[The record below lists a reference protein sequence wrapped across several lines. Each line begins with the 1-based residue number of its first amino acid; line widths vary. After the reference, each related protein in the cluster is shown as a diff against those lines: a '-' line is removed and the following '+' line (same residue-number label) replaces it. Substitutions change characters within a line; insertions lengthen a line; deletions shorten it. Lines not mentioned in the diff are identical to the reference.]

1 MFCYDSH
8 QFAFRSSHHHQGSV
22 ALYKRT
28 EVIDEV
34 GVPNEVYSLV
44 AIAPASVR
52 EPSAYRSTQYL
63 QIGLVD
69 MVVINFR
76 KTCEAFDRMV
86 LLTCDADALESATN
100 DEINA
105 MREVTITSKAG
116 FDLARMGDEVTVEGK
131 VSDEGN
137 DKH

>member
-1 MFCYDSH
+1 MIRSNSR
-8 QFAFRSSHHHQGSV
+8 FAHRTYTKASV

-52 EPSAYRSTQYL
+52 QPSAYRSTQYL

-69 MVVINFR
+69 MVVIRFR
-76 KTCEAFDRMV
+76 KTCDAFDRMV
-86 LLTCDADALESATN
+86 IVNYATEAPETATN
-100 DEINA
+100 DDINSL
-105 MREVTITSKAG
+105 REVTITARTG

-131 VSDEGN
+131 MGDEGH

>member
-1 MFCYDSH
+1 MI
-8 QFAFRSSHHHQGSV
+8 RSTSRFPHRAYTKASV

-28 EVIDEV
+28 EIIDEV
-34 GVPNEVYSLV
+34 GVPNEVYSLA

-69 MVVINFR
+69 MVTIRFR
-76 KTCEAFDRMV
+76 KTCEMFDRMV
-86 LLTCDADALESATN
+86 LLACDAVAPESATN

-105 MREVTITSKAG
+105 LREVTITSKAG
-116 FDLARMGDEVTVEGK
+116 FDLARMGDEVTIEGK
-131 VSDEGN
+131 VN
-137 DKH
+137 DGSQSS

>member
-1 MFCYDSH
+1 MIRSNSRFSH
-8 QFAFRSSHHHQGSV
+8 RTYTKASV

-69 MVVINFR
+69 MVVIRFR
-76 KTCEAFDRMV
+76 KTCDAFDRMV
-86 LLTCDADALESATN
+86 LLACDADAPDSATN

-116 FDLARMGDEVTVEGK
+116 FDLARMGDEVTIEGK
-131 VSDEGN
+131 MGDESN

>member
-1 MFCYDSH
+1 MIRTNSR
-8 QFAFRSSHHHQGSV
+8 FAHRTYTKASV

-52 EPSAYRSTQYL
+52 QPSAYRSTQYL